1 MANDL
6 MVVEAVQGTKKE
18 GKIGFFWRYSF
29 IKTATVP
36 YDPGKLPVV
45 RVNGG
50 ARGRKSIYR
59 CHCGFMFM
67 GVEEGEPTENAIPAM
82 INRAMINSAMI
93 NKTPTI
99 EQVSCPDCG
108 NTRFEFIERHP
119 KKVLI
124 GEYVWDDVLET
135 GKFSIKQNV
144 LEVGLNRYSR
154 VPYTKT
160 LSTKI
165 VFNTKASRVYY
176 LTQKEGGQWRVR
188 QFSFKYN
195 QFYPGKRESVLK
207 LFELYNKAF
216 PLWKIRTV
224 GSDSTADLKQS
235 LLDLVYLVKFPGS
248 SLLREKNLHLF
259 RMGRDS
265 YAETRRKAEGKNP
278 RELVE
283 RIIGR
288 KVSKGAFRLIEEEIQ
303 RSLLSGIK
311 VGSLNVFRQ
320 CYLRLNDIESLM
332 DTIDKIGISNTRKII
347 ENRGGGSFL
356 FTNWEEI
363 HDFLLPLYMQES
375 QEDVTLATNRM
386 IRQLKASDLWK
397 IRDTFRMRD
406 QLEMNIKVSVLSEE
420 ELTATHD
427 QLSGIFNIKR
437 DSIMEK
443 EFNKN
448 VTLAKR
454 YEENGDK
461 YNVLVPAS
469 IEDLREE
476 GMEMRHCVGS
486 YVENIALG
494 ETMVFFVR
502 NKDGGREATVE
513 IHKSE
518 IRQVKAKCNGKPR
531 KEVMDFVKKW
541 GKKNGF
547 RFVSW

>member
-6 MVVEAVQGTKKE
+6 MVMDAVQGAKKE
-18 GKIGFFWRYSF
+18 GKIGFFWRYSL
-29 IKTATVP
+29 IKTDVIP

-50 ARGRKSIYR
+50 DRRRRFIYR

-67 GVEEGEPTENAIPAM
+67 VEEGEPTEDAFPAIA
-82 INRAMINSAMI
+82 
-93 NKTPTI
+93 NKATTI
-99 EQVSCPDCG
+99 GQVSCPDCG
-108 NTRFEFIERHP
+108 NTRFEFIERRP

-124 GEYVWDDVLET
+124 GEYVWDDLET
-135 GKFSIKQNV
+135 GKFSIKQSV

-154 VPYTKT
+154 VPYTRA
-160 LSTKI
+160 LSVKI
-165 VFNTKASRVYY
+165 VFNTKTSRVYY
-176 LTQKEGGQWRVR
+176 LTQKEGGPWRVR
-188 QFSFKYN
+188 EFSFKHHL
-195 QFYPGKRESVLK
+195 FCPWKRESVLK

-216 PLWKIRTV
+216 PLWKVRTV
-224 GSDSTADLKQS
+224 GGDSPADLKQS

-259 RMGRDS
+259 RMGRDA

-283 RIIGR
+283 RILGR

-303 RSLLSGIK
+303 RNVSEIKDGPLSLFKQCSLSLDDI
-311 VGSLNVFRQ
+311 VSLV
-320 CYLRLNDIESLM
+320 
-332 DTIDKIGISNTRKII
+332 DTIDKIGISNTRKVA
-347 ENRGGGSFL
+347 ENKGNGTFL
-356 FTNWEEI
+356 FTSWEEI
-363 HDFLLPLYMQES
+363 HDLLPLYMQES
-375 QEDVTLATNRM
+375 NEDATIATNRM
-386 IRQLKASDLWK
+386 IKQFKVSNFWK

-406 QLEMNIKVSVLSEE
+406 QLEMDIKISVLSEE

-427 QLSGIFNIKR
+427 QLSDIFRIKR
-437 DSIMEK
+437 NSIREK

-454 YEENGDK
+454 YEEDGDK
-461 YNVLVPAS
+461 YNILVPAS

-494 ETMVFFVR
+494 KTMVFFVR

-513 IHKSE
+513 VHGSE
-518 IRQVKAKCNGKPR
+518 IRQVKAKCNEKPR
-531 KEVMDFVKKW
+531 REVLDFVQKW

>member
-6 MVVEAVQGTKKE
+6 MVMDAVEQETKKE

-67 GVEEGEPTENAIPAM
+67 CVEEGEPTEDAFLAM
-82 INRAMINSAMI
+82 VNSAMI

-99 EQVSCPDCG
+99 GQVSCPTCG

-144 LEVGLNRYSR
+144 LEAGLNKHSR
-154 VPYTKT
+154 VPYTKA
-160 LSTKI
+160 LSRKV
-165 VFNTKASRVYY
+165 VFNTRTSRVCY
-176 LTQKEGGQWRVR
+176 LTQKEGGPWRVR
-188 QFSFKYN
+188 QFSFKYHL
-195 QFYPGKRESVLK
+195 FYPGKRESVLK

-216 PLWKIRTV
+216 PLWKVRTV

-235 LLDLVYLVKFPGS
+235 LLDLVYLVKFPES

-259 RMGRDS
+259 RMGRDA
-265 YAETRRKAEGKNP
+265 YPETRRKAEGKNP

-283 RIIGR
+283 RILGR

-311 VGSLNVFRQ
+311 VGSLNVLRQ

-427 QLSGIFNIKR
+427 QLSEIFNAKR
-437 DSIMEK
+437 DTIMEK

-454 YEENGDK
+454 YEEDGDK

-486 YVENIALG
+486 YVDNIASG